1 LRREA
6 NFGQETRYCRGGDD
20 NGAVGPSR
28 HVHDRARLRLPA
40 GAGVGAFAD
49 PVAKRRW
56 FAEGDG
62 WTIEAFDVDFRVGG
76 FERSR
81 FRFLDGP
88 LVTNDTVY
96 QDIVP
101 DERIIIAYA
110 MTVAE
115 KPISC
120 SLATI
125 EFKPQ
130 GKGTRLVYT
139 EQGAFLDKLDQAA
152 DRERGCA
159 GLLIALEKEIV
170 GGEARA

>member
-1 LRREA
+1 MTER
-6 NFGQETRYCRGGDD
+6 
-20 NGAVGPSR
+20 S
-28 HVHDRARLRLPA
+28 VHHATFSIERTYEHPAARVFA
-40 GAGVGAFAD
+40 AFAD
-49 PVAKRRW
+49 PAAKRRW

-62 WTIEAFDVDFRVGG
+62 WKIETFDVDFGVGG

-125 EFKPQ
+125 ELKSV

-139 EQGAFLDKLDQAA
+139 EQGAFLDKLDRAA
-152 DRERGCA
+152 DREHGC
-159 GLLIALEKEIV
+159 GELLIALEKELERERT
-170 GGEARA
+170 GA

>member
-1 LRREA
+1 MTER
-6 NFGQETRYCRGGDD
+6 
-20 NGAVGPSR
+20 S
-28 HVHDRARLRLPA
+28 VHHATFSIERTYDHPPAR
-40 GAGVGAFAD
+40 VFGAFAD
-49 PVAKRRW
+49 PAAKRRW
-56 FAEGDG
+56 FAEGEG
-62 WTIEAFDVDFRVGG
+62 WKIEAFDVDFRVGG

-110 MTVAE
+110 MTIAE

-125 EFKPQ
+125 EFKAA

-139 EQGAFLDKLDQAA
+139 EQGAFLDKLDQVV
-152 DRERGCA
+152 DREHGC
-159 GLLIALEKEIV
+159 GELLKALERELEGTKA
-170 GGEARA
+170 GA

>member
-1 LRREA
+1 MIIRR
-6 NFGQETRYCRGGDD
+6 RGCL
-20 NGAVGPSR
+20 APSPI
-28 HVHDRARLRLPA
+28 PA
-40 GAGVGAFAD
+40 
-49 PVAKRRW
+49 AKRRW

-62 WTIEAFDVDFRVGG
+62 WKIETFDVDFRVGG
-76 FERSR
+76 YERSR

-110 MTVAE
+110 MTIAE

-125 EFKPQ
+125 EFKPT

-139 EQGAFLDKLDQAA
+139 EQGAFLDKLDQVAGPRA
-152 DRERGCA
+152 RVRRASHCARTGARGHEDGA
-159 GLLIALEKEIV
+159 
-170 GGEARA
+170 

>member
-1 LRREA
+1 MTER
-6 NFGQETRYCRGGDD
+6 
-20 NGAVGPSR
+20 S
-28 HVHDRARLRLPA
+28 VHHATFSIERTYDHTPAR
-40 GAGVGAFAD
+40 VFGAFAD
-49 PVAKRRW
+49 PAAKRRW

-62 WTIEAFDVDFRVGG
+62 WKIEMFDVDFRVGG

-101 DERIIIAYA
+101 DGRIIIAYA

-125 EFKPQ
+125 EFRPA
-130 GKGTRLVYT
+130 GKGTKLVYT
-139 EQGAFLDKLDQAA
+139 EQGAFLDKLDQVAG
-152 DRERGCA
+152 REHGC
-159 GLLIALEKEIV
+159 GELLIALEKELE
-170 GGEARA
+170 GTRAGA